1 MSYQLAKPLQR
12 QTSCLEIETREWPWG
27 QLLSQEQWCKQEKAH
42 ILSVPKTQ
50 RAQYPLIKE
59 YGLNFKGLH
68 IMIVKLYSLI
78 KGSWALWEAR
88 PEPTTSATPRIAV
101 QMVLHGLD
109 RAL

>member
-1 MSYQLAKPLQR
+1 MAVGATALTRAVVQAGKSAHPLR
-12 QTSCLEIETREWPWG
+12 PENPESPISL
-27 QLLSQEQWCKQEKAH
+27 
-42 ILSVPKTQ
+42 
-50 RAQYPLIKE
+50 KE